1 LQLYRGGMTH
11 PSDGY
16 DALRAFIL
24 RTRSE
29 LGRSQEDVAR
39 RGGFPRGTLS
49 AIEAGRGSIPRQDT
63 MAKIAR
69 GLDVPYTMLDR
80 IARGLPADD
89 AAIDR
94 TTDELLAAWE
104 RLPEDRREMAL
115 RMIQALR
122 D

>member
-1 LQLYRGGMTH
+1 
-11 PSDGY
+11 
-16 DALRAFIL
+16 
-24 RTRSE
+24 
-29 LGRSQEDVAR
+29 
-39 RGGFPRGTLS
+39 LS